1 MIVCLCNAVS
11 DRTIRQSVREGARTV
26 SEVRRSCRAGRGC
39 GQCRF
44 QVAEII
50 AESSSACA
58 PPLASLHARADHEG
72 ASTDHRPPE

>member
-11 DRTIRQSVREGARTV
+11 DRTVRQVVREGAGTI
-26 SEVRRSCRAGRGC
+26 SEVRRACRAGKGC

-50 AESSSACA
+50 SESTSACA
-58 PPLASLHARADHEG
+58 PPLASLHARSDHEG
-72 ASTDHRPPE
+72 QSADHRPPE